1 MAITSTQSKVPA
13 SVTNIAVGRYI
24 DTGTVAAFKIT
35 CGFKPRY
42 VKVQNLAASAVTF
55 EWFEGMTAAY
65 ALKTAVA
72 GDKTIVTTNGITVA
86 ADGFT
91 LGLDT
96 SINITNE
103 QLSWIAIG

>member
-1 MAITSTQSKVPA
+1 MAITSTQSKAPA
-13 SVTNIAVGRYI
+13 SAVNIAVGRYI
-24 DTGTVAAFKIT
+24 DTGTVAAFTIT

-72 GDKTIVTTNGITVA
+72 GDKTIVTTNGITVSA
-86 ADGFT
+86 SGFT